1 MEVITP
7 TTCTSSTCSCLEN
20 VVQVGV
26 GKGAVPGLFHPV
38 VAGRRGQLG
47 NDLGPPAPFDRVRRE
62 VAEFPVIGGVG
73 VADKDHHPSLSP
85 KLGDLLGHK
94 GDDLP
99 GLGPHIQGAPGVQEI
114 IEHIR
119 HDQGHLT
126 HGRLLITRCNRK
138 TIICHSERSEESL
151 F

>member
-7 TTCTSSTCSCLEN
+7 TRCTSSTCSCLEK

-26 GKGAVPGLFHPV
+26 SKGAVPGLFHPV

-47 NDLGPPAPFDRVRRE
+47 NDPGPPAPFDRVRRE
-62 VAEFPVIGGVG
+62 VAEFRVIGGVG
-73 VADKDHHPSLSP
+73 VADKDHHSPRRP

-114 IEHIR
+114 IEHVD
-119 HDQGHLT
+119 HDQRRLA
-126 HGRLLITRCNRK
+126 HGA
-138 TIICHSERSEESL
+138 S
-151 F
+151 